1 MLLPSQ
7 VSTAASS
14 IPGGQG
20 TVTYSSSLQ
29 PVVSSLQSHPDIKA
43 ILSSSHSLANKIPL
57 ISKLV
62 LIALG
67 HLVEK
72 CIKRDLCNL
81 QLFKYGAVKKLVS

>member
-57 ISKLV
+57 ISKWL
-62 LIALG
+62 LIALEYLRNISNEICG
-67 HLVEK
+67 DQLLFYFLV
-72 CIKRDLCNL
+72 
-81 QLFKYGAVKKLVS
+81 